1 MKAIEFLNWIV
12 GHSIEGKLLNIVV
25 VPNEGE
31 YSWEQ
36 NEEWWTQMFGNY
48 PPCQVEEGGY
58 LYYYKS
64 QIDEYI
70 TDANGNIKEPEVTI
84 ELPTDSGF
92 DYIYLY
98 KLED

>member
-1 MKAIEFLNWIV
+1 MKAIDILDWIV
-12 GHSIEGKLLNIVV
+12 RKSIEGELLNIIV

-31 YSWEQ
+31 HSWEQ
-36 NEEWWTQMFGNY
+36 NEEWWTQWCGAC
-48 PPCQVEEGGY
+48 PPHPVEQGGY
-58 LYYYKS
+58 LYYYES

-70 TDANGNIKEPEVTI
+70 TDANGNIKEPDVTI